1 MVSDGD
7 EIHAAPLGGAV
18 DVDGFRVAVPA
29 AQKLQVRR
37 HAGMARV
44 HVQVGLVKL
53 APLFGLHKM
62 LY

>member
-1 MVSDGD
+1 MVGDGHQ
-7 EIHAAPLGGAV
+7 IHAAPLGSAV
-18 DVDGFRVAVPA
+18 NVDGLRVAVPA
-29 AQKLQVRR
+29 AEELQVLR